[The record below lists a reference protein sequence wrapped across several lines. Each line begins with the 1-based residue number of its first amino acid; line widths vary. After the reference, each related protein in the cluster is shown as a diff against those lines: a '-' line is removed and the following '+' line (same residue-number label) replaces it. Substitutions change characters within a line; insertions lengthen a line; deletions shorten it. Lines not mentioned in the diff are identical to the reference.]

1 MGAED
6 RPAVARRDGREPG
19 RAAEVAVDLD
29 DLATLLG
36 DVLTAEGVPATAEAS
51 LQLVD
56 ADEIAA
62 LNAEHMGSAGP
73 TDVLSFPLDGAD
85 GPDDAA
91 SAGPSADRDWIVG
104 DVVVCPEVAAAQAAV
119 HIKDEDL
126 ARL

>member
-91 SAGPSADRDWIVG
+91 SAGP
-104 DVVVCPEVAAAQAAV
+104 
-119 HIKDEDL
+119 
-126 ARL
+126 